1 MCFQIQELRLR
12 DSVLTMENERLNQK
26 LEDMKKKK
34 KKLSLDPTNQDSQ
47 HERNENQAEREEDEE
62 NNDCNVSV
70 ENIDTIEYQ
79 IKFQLEY
86 EKLRD
91 VCKQWSEEVIII
103 ISYKALLGGKKIDL
117 QLSIINKQK

>member
-34 KKLSLDPTNQDSQ
+34 KKLSIDPTNQDPQ
-47 HERNENQAEREEDEE
+47 HERNENQAERENDEE

-91 VCKQWSEEVIII
+91 VCKQWSEEVIIN
-103 ISYKALLGGKKIDL
+103 ISYKALLGGEKIDL

>member
-1 MCFQIQELRLR
+1 MCSQIQELRLR

-34 KKLSLDPTNQDSQ
+34 KLSLDPTNQDSQ
-47 HERNENQAEREEDEE
+47 RERNENQAEREYDEE

-103 ISYKALLGGKKIDL
+103 ILHKALLGGKK
-117 QLSIINKQK
+117 

>member
-1 MCFQIQELRLR
+1 MCSQIQELRLR

-34 KKLSLDPTNQDSQ
+34 KKLSLDPTNQDAQ
-47 HERNENQAEREEDEE
+47 RERNENQAEREYDEE

-103 ISYKALLGGKKIDL
+103 ILHKALLGGKK
-117 QLSIINKQK
+117 